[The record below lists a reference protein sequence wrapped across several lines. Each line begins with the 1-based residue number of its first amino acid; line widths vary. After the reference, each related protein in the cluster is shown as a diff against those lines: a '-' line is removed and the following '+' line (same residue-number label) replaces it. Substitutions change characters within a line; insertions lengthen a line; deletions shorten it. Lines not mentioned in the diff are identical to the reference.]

1 MHIDIRLQSF
11 QLMQIIETGI
21 IGFGTGGRIFHAPFI
36 AGSDHFRLKKIC
48 TSAPANASMARSA
61 FPESEVVQQAD
72 MLFHDETIELII
84 IATPN
89 FSHATLAKK
98 ALLAGKHVI
107 VEKPFTITVEE
118 ADELIALAQRKERM
132 VTAHHNRRW
141 DSDFITV
148 KKIIDNK
155 LLGTLVEYE
164 AHFDRFR
171 TEIKTHSWRETI
183 DLGSGILYD
192 LGSHLIDQVLCLFG
206 MPDELFA
213 HLQVQRPG
221 GKSIDQFELLLF
233 YPGLKVTLKAGML
246 VREPLPH
253 FILTG
258 TKGSFVKFGMDTQ
271 EAGLKNGLN
280 PFNSPHW
287 GEEPDSIWGNINT
300 DINGVHQHGR
310 IKSET
315 GDYRAFFEN
324 VYKAI
329 RLNEPLMVTSQQAR
343 DTIKI
348 IQTAMQSHLEK
359 RTLRVE

>member
-1 MHIDIRLQSF
+1 
-11 QLMQIIETGI
+11 MQKIETGI

-36 AGSDHFRLKKIC
+36 AGSDHFTLKKIC
-48 TSAPANASMARSA
+48 TSSPANASMARA
-61 FPESEVVQQAD
+61 TFPQSEIVQQAD

-89 FSHATLAKK
+89 SSHLTLAKK

-107 VEKPFTITVEE
+107 VEKPFTVTVEE
-118 ADELIALAQRKERM
+118 ANELIALAKKQERM
-132 VTAHHNRRW
+132 LTVHHNRRW
-141 DSDFITV
+141 DSDYKTV
-148 KKIIDNK
+148 KKIIENN

-171 TEIKTHSWRETI
+171 TEIKSNSWRETT
-183 DLGSGILYD
+183 DQGSGILYD
-192 LGSHLIDQVLCLFG
+192 LGSHLIDQALCLFG
-206 MPDELFA
+206 IPEELFA

-221 GKSIDQFELLLF
+221 GKSIDEFELLLL

-253 FILTG
+253 FILSG

-271 EAGLKNGLN
+271 EAALKNGSN
-280 PFNSPHW
+280 PFYSPNW
-287 GEEPDSIWGNINT
+287 GEEPDTIWGNINT
-300 DINGVHQHGR
+300 EINGVHQHGR

-324 VYKAI
+324 VYNAI
-329 RLNEPLMVTSQQAR
+329 RLNEPLMVTAQQAR

-348 IQTAMQSHLEK
+348 IQLAMQSHIEK
-359 RTLRVE
+359 RILRAD